1 MLATKDKN
9 IDELIA
15 KNQGLILEL
24 KLEKEKNKIA

>member
-24 KLEKEKNKIA
+24 KLGKEKNKIA